1 MKVTIT
7 SKNNEKVFND
17 SSIIN
22 IGSARNCQFKLD
34 LGFELVVSLQKL
46 DNGKWQIVNTSKT
59 DKVLFRGQPI
69 GQTLIIGS
77 LCKLMIADSDEF
89 ISIKI
94 TSGGVNPKVVP
105 GSLELANRKNA
116 ERRRDRRLLGCPDRQ
131 RRGAICARL
140 WQKNCRGS
148 DLAFDRA
155 HALPCRLDNKGG
167 HGIANHALLGPRTSR
182 YRRTRVK
189 LFAVAHSEK
198 RGCCRKND

>member
-69 GQTLIIGS
+69 GSSIEIAS
-77 LCKLMIADSDEF
+77 LCKLMIADTDEF
-89 ISIKI
+89 IGIKI
-94 TSGGVNPKVVP
+94 TAALIN
-105 GSLELANRKNA
+105 SLIN
-116 ERRRDRRLLGCPDRQ
+116 
-131 RRGAICARL
+131 
-140 WQKNCRGS
+140 
-148 DLAFDRA
+148 
-155 HALPCRLDNKGG
+155 
-167 HGIANHALLGPRTSR
+167 
-182 YRRTRVK
+182 
-189 LFAVAHSEK
+189 
-198 RGCCRKND
+198 